1 MRLDLTGRVAPTS
14 VMPSADPSQPQV
26 RNALGLAA
34 LEAGDVRAAIGHFSA
49 AAQADPGATAL
60 WMNLAKA
67 QRLAGDDDAEREAL
81 EQALA
86 IDQLHLMALIRL
98 AELHQRRGEAGAAT
112 DRWNVA
118 LGLLV
123 RIPNPTPQLR
133 QVIEHGSAFIAGQR
147 QALADALAGGLAE
160 SFAAASDRDRERAKA
175 ACDMMTGRRE
185 MPPHRCHGFFY
196 PFLPADEFFDRGH
209 FPWLEQLE
217 AATPV
222 IREEL
227 QAILASPDPGLAP
240 YIDMPPGTP
249 RNLWSELDRSRDWS
263 ALHLWRD
270 GERIDAV
277 CERAPRTAALVES
290 LPLAR
295 IRDRAPA
302 VFFSILKAG
311 KTIPPHTG
319 VTNIRSIVHLPLI
332 VPDGCGFRVGG
343 ETREWREGEAFVF
356 DDTIEHEAWN
366 RSGEDRALLILDCW
380 NPHLSEAE
388 QESSAR
394 SSTSAPPDAPTSR
407 FAPSPGDRQPAVAF
421 VDLDPRPVWTRPA
434 RISSASG
441 SWRYFCTARLSGR
454 AP

>member
-1 MRLDLTGRVAPTS
+1 
-14 VMPSADPSQPQV
+14 MPSVDQSLPFH

-34 LEAGDVRAAIGHFSA
+34 LEAGDAREAIGHFTA
-49 AAQADPGATAL
+49 ATEADPAATAL

-67 QRLAGDDDAEREAL
+67 QRLAGNDDAERKAL
-81 EQALA
+81 EEALA

-98 AELHQRRGEAGAAT
+98 AELHERRGELGSAT

-118 LGLLV
+118 LNFLV
-123 RIPNPTPQLR
+123 QIPDPTPQLN
-133 QVIEHGSAFIAGQR
+133 QVIDRASAFIAGQR
-147 QALADALAGGLAE
+147 QALAEALDTGLAE
-160 SFAAASDRDRERAKA
+160 ALDAASERDRGRASA
-175 ACDMMTGRRE
+175 ACDMMTGRRD
-185 MPPHRCHGFFY
+185 MLPNRCHGFFY
-196 PFLPADEFFDRGH
+196 PFLPADEFFDRAH
-209 FPWLEQLE
+209 FPWLERLE

-222 IREEL
+222 IRNEL

-249 RNLWSELDRSRDWS
+249 RNLWSDLDRSRDWS

-277 CERAPRTAALVES
+277 CERAPRTAALAES

-295 IRDRAPA
+295 IKDRAPA
-302 VFFSILKAG
+302 IFFSILRAG

-332 VPDGCGFRVGG
+332 VPGGCGFRVGS

-366 RSGEDRALLILDCW
+366 RGDQDRVLLILDCW
-380 NPHLSEAE
+380 NPHLSEVE
-388 QESSAR
+388 RDIICKIFEISAAQR
-394 SSTSAPPDAPTSR
+394 PDKPIR
-407 FAPSPGDRQPAVAF
+407 G
-421 VDLDPRPVWTRPA
+421 
-434 RISSASG
+434 
-441 SWRYFCTARLSGR
+441 
-454 AP
+454 